1 MRLAAIYAVMDESYE
16 IEHEHL
22 LAALALW
29 EYAEASARYIFGDAT
44 GDPVADQIDEAL
56 KAADSDGMTRTE
68 ISHALGRNR
77 SSEHINRALGLLLNL
92 GRVRREAEETGG
104 RRAERWFT
112 K

>member
-1 MRLAAIYAVMDESYE
+1 MRLAALYAVMDESYE

-44 GDPVADQIDEAL
+44 GDPAADQIDEAL
-56 KAADSDGMTRTE
+56 KAAGGDGMTRTE
-68 ISHALGRNR
+68 ISHVLGRNR
-77 SSEHINRALGLLLNL
+77 SADHINRALGLLLSI
-92 GRVRREAEETGG
+92 GRVRRETEETRG
-104 RRAERWFT
+104 RPSERWFT